1 MTTMKKLY
9 TKPSL
14 EVVMLQRSDLIATS
28 GDLNTVTLD
37 LDFENSEAE
46 GIAD

>member
-1 MTTMKKLY
+1 MKKLY

-14 EVVMLQRSDLIATS
+14 QVVMLQRSDLIATS

-37 LDFENSEAE
+37 FDLGHSEDE

>member
-1 MTTMKKLY
+1 MKKIY

-14 EVVMLQRSDLIATS
+14 QVVMLQRSDLIATS

-37 LDFENSEAE
+37 FDFEQSEE
-46 GIAD
+46 DGFAD

>member
-1 MTTMKKLY
+1 MKKLY

-14 EVVMLQRSDLIATS
+14 EVVLLQRSDLIATS

-37 LDFENSEAE
+37 FDFGHSEEE
-46 GIAD
+46 GFAD

>member
-1 MTTMKKLY
+1 MKKNY

-37 LDFENSEAE
+37 FDFEHSEDA
-46 GIAD
+46 GFAD

>member
-1 MTTMKKLY
+1 MKKNY

-37 LDFENSEAE
+37 FDFEHSEE
-46 GIAD
+46 DGYAD